1 MCWVLF
7 PIKKYEENND
17 QEFMLSLF
25 LSRYFFLIATGIKID
40 EQTLKRRGKKKDA
53 RGVKAIGLGM
63 FRSSLQGSSPRW
75 KIIA

>member
-7 PIKKYEENND
+7 PIKKYEKNYD
-17 QEFMLSLF
+17 QEFMLTLF

-40 EQTLKRRGKKKDA
+40 EQILKRRGKKKDA
-53 RGVKAIGLGM
+53 LGVKAIGQGM
-63 FRSSLQGSSPRW
+63 FRSSLQGSSPCW